1 MPTKKVTKQPTDDS
15 SSEDDEKMTPT
26 KKTVAKSEDK
36 KPVTKGKSK
45 KEVTVKDSKETKD
58 TKDTKEAKEAKV
70 VNDVESKHSPVE
82 QTGSKHTETKEKHTW
97 GDLSE
102 DDVNAHDSVDEDAG
116 AENDSKLQRTT
127 KGRGAKYSNSAINF
141 DYSQYESVET
151 SVNELNSKDLIKV
164 LIVRAYNDGQHQLCK
179 TLKQTLRAMNLE
191 CDFPATKVVPRES
204 YQESKSFRS
213 NKPSNFSSRKD
224 SDKGENRE
232 GYSGNGYSGGSREGY
247 SGGGYSGR
255 GSNARFGAGNKRP
268 TSFNKGDKD
277 F

>member
-1 MPTKKVTKQPTDDS
+1 MPPPKKVTKKQPTDAS
-15 SSEDDEKMTPT
+15 SSEDDEKTTPT
-26 KKTVAKSEDK
+26 KKTVAKSSEDK
-36 KPVTKGKSK
+36 KLATKGKSK
-45 KEVTVKDSKETKD
+45 KETKETKE
-58 TKDTKEAKEAKV
+58 TKEVKETNVADK
-70 VNDVESKHSPVE
+70 VESEHSLVE
-82 QTGSKHTETKEKHTW
+82 QTGNKHVESKEKQTW

-116 AENDSKLQRTT
+116 VENESKLQHTTT

-191 CDFPATKVVPRES
+191 CDFPATKVAQRES

-213 NKPSNFSSRKD
+213 GKPSNFSSRKD
-224 SDKGENRE
+224 SERGETRD
-232 GYSGNGYSGGSREGY
+232 GYSNNDYSGSREGY
-247 SGGGYSGR
+247 SRGGYSGGYSGR
-255 GSNARFGAGNKRP
+255 GSTPRFGAGNKRP
-268 TSFNKGDKD
+268 TFNKGDKD